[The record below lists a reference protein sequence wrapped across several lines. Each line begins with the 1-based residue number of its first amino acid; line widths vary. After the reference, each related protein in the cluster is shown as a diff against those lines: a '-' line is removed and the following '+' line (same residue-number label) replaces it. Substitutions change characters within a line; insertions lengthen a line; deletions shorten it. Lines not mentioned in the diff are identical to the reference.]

1 MRKSKKSESI
11 KLQQRFEI
19 LRTLMAVGIAIG
31 IVLVILLFVSD
42 DPLSA
47 IFALLL
53 GPLTTVK
60 RFANVIELMIPLTF
74 TGLAI
79 TIVFKTKRF
88 NLAADS
94 AFFIGSLSA
103 LIVSLKSPFPPMIT
117 VILALIVSLIVGGI
131 VGYIPALIRS
141 KFGADELVTSL
152 MLNYVV
158 GFFVNYLFN
167 YHFRDPQKSSLQ
179 SFPLPNGVGL
189 PVIIPGTRIHLGF
202 VIMLVLVFVT
212 WYVMYRTKWGYELR
226 TTGAN
231 EKFAKYSGIK
241 VSFVIIA
248 AQVIG
253 TAMAGLGGAVEM
265 LGLHRT
271 FRWTSSPGYGFD
283 GVIMATLARGNPA
296 FVPLAAFFLAYVRVG
311 ADILNRTTSIPAE
324 IVSIIQATI
333 ILLVA
338 AQAFLSKMRHKSIVK
353 QSGVLEEGGE
363 KA

>member
-1 MRKSKKSESI
+1 MPNKKKNTES
-11 KLQQRFEI
+11 LRLLRRFEI
-19 LRTLMAVGIAIG
+19 LRTLVAIG
-31 IVLVILLFVSD
+31 IALAIVLVLVLIVSD
-42 DPLSA
+42 QPIEA
-47 IFALLL
+47 IMALLL
-53 GPLTTVK
+53 GPVSTFK
-60 RFANVIELMIPLTF
+60 RFANVIEMMIPLTF

-79 TIVFKTKRF
+79 TIVFKTKRY

-94 AFFIGSLSA
+94 AFFIGSLTA
-103 LIVSLKSPFPPMIT
+103 LVVSLTLSLPPVLT
-117 VILALIVSLIVGGI
+117 VIVALLASLIVGGI
-131 VGYIPALIRS
+131 VGYIPAFIRS

-152 MLNYVV
+152 MLNYVI
-158 GFFVNYLFN
+158 GFLVNYIFK

-179 SFPLPNGVGL
+179 SYPLPKGVNL

-202 VIMLVLVFVT
+202 VIMLILVALT
-212 WYVMYRTKWGYELR
+212 WFVMYRTKWGYELR
-226 TTGAN
+226 TTGSN

-241 VSFVIIA
+241 VGFVIVA

-253 TAMAGLGGAVEM
+253 TAISGLGGAIEM
-265 LGLHRT
+265 LGLHKT
-271 FRWTSSPGYGFD
+271 FRWTASPGYGFD

-296 FVPLAAFFLAYVRVG
+296 LVPLAAFFLAYVRVG

-353 QSGVLEEGGE
+353 QSGVFEQGAD
-363 KA
+363 K